1 MTEPKT
7 VILVFQMLLMVMLAF
22 WFGVGGYVLHIS
34 GDLKPAWKKTK
45 ELAIELS
52 LLGVF
57 LIPLGVIVICAALG

>member
-1 MTEPKT
+1 MMEPET
-7 VILVFQMLLMVMLAF
+7 VVMLVRVFLLAF
-22 WFGVGGYVLHIS
+22 TVFWIALGGYILHIS